1 MLHIEL
7 HKTVDQQKAEIE
19 RMAKAEKEK
28 DQLIA
33 ELQKKLQ
40 QNDGTNTFL
49 LRSDQLVSTLVFVLI
64 EWPAMCSWSLQEEV

>member
-40 QNDGTNTFL
+40 QNDGTNTFSH
-49 LRSDQLVSTLVFVLI
+49 RSD
-64 EWPAMCSWSLQEEV
+64 